1 MDIRNA
7 KHRNNTSIPKVV
19 RSSRNTLLTHK
30 KENND
35 PYSNTK
41 RAVSQSGG
49 GRMTRCQ
56 KSILGKRHVSQK

>member
-7 KHRNNTSIPKVV
+7 KHRNNTSIPKEV

-35 PYSNTK
+35 PYSNNK

-49 GRMTRCQ
+49 GRMTRC
-56 KSILGKRHVSQK
+56 